1 MMYLL
6 RDTFRFIDYRLP
18 IIFLSSP
25 EQNFDLRVIE
35 HFSFEAKKKKKKKTK
50 RATEHSILF
59 EPHLFCTTLVKR
71 RDINVSN
78 YFLIHTILIIACIL
92 LVSPSSV
99 FIFLFS
105 PSFSFLSLLSSI
117 VIAISSKSST
127 STIFRV
133 PSSRLQ
139 MPPFLWYANVKKR
152 NVDEYNSKYLKKI
165 YKPRT
170 Y

>member
-1 MMYLL
+1 MCIYKVSTILFCFLATMMYLL

-92 LVSPSSV
+92 LV

-139 MPPFLWYANVKKR
+139 MPPFL
-152 NVDEYNSKYLKKI
+152 
-165 YKPRT
+165 
-170 Y
+170 